1 MLESLNGGVVFEICN
16 RGVVQ
21 GSGRSR
27 PAQKVGE
34 GGLVFPKI
42 VNFFFWLLFW
52 CEWLRSQ
59 KNLALRK
66 SHVLFALRIIR
77 ETMVST
83 RIRNG
88 AVEFGA

>member
-66 SHVLFALRIIR
+66 SHVFSRY
-77 ETMVST
+77 
-83 RIRNG
+83 G
-88 AVEFGA
+88 